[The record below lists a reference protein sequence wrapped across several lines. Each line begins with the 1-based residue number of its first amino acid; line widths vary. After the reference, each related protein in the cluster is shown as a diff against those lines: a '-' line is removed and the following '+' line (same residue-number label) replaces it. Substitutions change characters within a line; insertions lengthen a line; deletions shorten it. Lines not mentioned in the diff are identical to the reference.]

1 MFSKSWLSMECGT
14 NFVIITV
21 NYFSMRIIALVLVC
35 SFWMISCDSTK
46 QSVAQNENKDTAVSV
61 DTIRIENKELE
72 YEIIIIE
79 SGFESWLATQ
89 RSPDYYTQAT
99 LESKNLFN
107 VMEWN
112 RRVTMPHGY
121 NSVTYTQQINYD
133 PKVDYGME
141 VNYLLHMYFEFFQKK
156 YKQKLY

>member
-1 MFSKSWLSMECGT
+1 
-14 NFVIITV
+14 
-21 NYFSMRIIALVLVC
+21 MRILALFLIC

-46 QSVAQNENKDTAVSV
+46 EGVAQKNNMDTAVSV

-72 YEIIIIE
+72 YEIIIIDI
-79 SGFESWLATQ
+79 GFESWLATQ
-89 RSPDYYTQAT
+89 RPSNFYTQAT
-99 LESKNLFN
+99 LENKNLFN

-112 RRVTMPHGY
+112 RRVMMPFEY
-121 NSVTYTQQINYD
+121 NSVMYTQQINYD